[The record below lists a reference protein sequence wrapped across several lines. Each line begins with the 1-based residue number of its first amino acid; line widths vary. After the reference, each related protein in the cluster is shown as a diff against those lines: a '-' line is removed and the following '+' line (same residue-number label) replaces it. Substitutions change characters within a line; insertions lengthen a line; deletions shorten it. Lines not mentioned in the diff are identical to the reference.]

1 MMAPSMSIVFY
12 YHPLPTDAHV
22 PRRGWRACVTDSV
35 LCENVRACA
44 GRVAANNLQ
53 ACFHD
58 TRALNRAEIV

>member
-1 MMAPSMSIVFY
+1 MMGSVDVYRILLSSTTY
-12 YHPLPTDAHV
+12 RR

-44 GRVAANNLQ
+44 GRVAADNLQ